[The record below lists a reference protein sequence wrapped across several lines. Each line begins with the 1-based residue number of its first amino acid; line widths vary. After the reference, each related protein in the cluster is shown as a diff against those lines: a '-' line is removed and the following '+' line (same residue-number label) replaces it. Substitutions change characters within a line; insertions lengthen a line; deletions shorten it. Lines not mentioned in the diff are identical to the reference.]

1 LGQRADEIRG
11 LGGTVLGVA
20 VTATFSQL
28 AFADSLGIDFPLL
41 SDWDRTVC
49 SAYGV
54 RYDVWKGHAGLA
66 KRSLF
71 VVDRG
76 GTVRY
81 SWVTDDALVL
91 PDLDAAMDAL
101 RTCARAG

>member
-1 LGQRADEIRG
+1 MGQRADEIRG

-49 SAYGV
+49 QAYGV

-81 SWVTDDALVL
+81 RWATDDALVL
-91 PDLDAAMDAL
+91 PDLDEAMDVL
-101 RTCARAG
+101 RTCAGAG